1 MFNHATSLMATTCA
15 LVELRD
21 YSRSGG
27 IADDPGVCMASKGF
41 SCCRRIRIKED
52 ELNVMPGIAKR
63 VFALECAIDDEV
75 LRSKYYDYPS
85 RE

>member
-1 MFNHATSLMATTCA
+1 
-15 LVELRD
+15 
-21 YSRSGG
+21 
-27 IADDPGVCMASKGF
+27 MASKGF